1 MPAGRRRFGRLGR
14 RGLIIAVAAVIVALI
29 ILGLAATFYTDL
41 LWFREVRYT
50 NVFWT
55 QIRVKVVLGVV
66 FGAIFAAALLINLW
80 VVQKVTSPHRLFTL
94 KDQVLERY
102 RATLRPYVRWAVVGA
117 ALLFGLFAGSGATSQ
132 WRSWLLFRHGTKF
145 GSTDPVFHKDLGFY
159 VFHLPFYRF
168 VFAWTFSTL
177 LVVIII
183 TAVAH
188 YFMGGIRFD
197 QRGGRATPQVKV
209 HLSVLLAL
217 IVLLKAWGYRLDQY
231 GLVLSPRG
239 VVTGASYTDI
249 HAHLPA
255 LRLLVIMAI
264 LVSVIILVNIRF
276 RGWILPVAGIGLL
289 FLISILAGGLYPAAV
304 QRLRVT
310 PAERVKEQPYIQRNI
325 EATRAAFG
333 IDNQHVTVS
342 SFQGASDITPQIV
355 SANPDT
361 VQNIRLWSPEV
372 LGQTM
377 GQLQKIRQYYE
388 FNDVDVDRYTIN
400 GKVRQVMVAPREI
413 SQANIPA
420 ASKTWQNTH
429 LTYTHG
435 YGVVASLVNTVT
447 AQGVPDF
454 IIQDTPPSV
463 SPGAPSSAD
472 WRIYFGES
480 AETPY
485 TVVKTQLQELDY
497 PSEQSSSGFV
507 SNSYDGNGGI
517 QLSGL
522 RRLAFAWRF
531 RDANLLLSSSI
542 NGQSRILF
550 RRDVQDRI
558 QQVAPFLQL
567 DHDPYMVITP
577 TGLQWIQDAYTVTD
591 MYPYSQRID
600 LGAITGAG
608 HLSGTAN
615 YIRNSVK
622 VAVDAVNGTITLYVA
637 DPTDPIIQT
646 WEKIFPQNF
655 KQLSDAP
662 AWLQEHV
669 RYPEDLFTVQASQ
682 YQLYHMT
689 NAISFYTREDAWSLP
704 KDPSSQQGGNL
715 PAFYMLMK
723 PPGAKSLEYLL
734 MLPFTPNNREN
745 MTAWFAAG
753 SDYVAQGGVGT
764 DYGQLLTYQ
773 LPKNVNILGPTQVE
787 AQIKQDPDFSRQQ
800 TLLGTVG
807 SSLIFGNMLT
817 VPIGN
822 SLLYVQPI
830 YLAAS
835 SSQIPELKFVLAV
848 QGSNVGLGT
857 DLRTALSNLLG
868 TAPPPSV
875 VPPPTTGKTAA
886 DFIAEALAD
895 YQASQ
900 AALKNGD
907 FATYGREQAAMAT
920 ALANAAKASGVNPSP
935 SPSPSPG
942 G

>member
-1 MPAGRRRFGRLGR
+1 MPAGRRRFGR

-29 ILGLAATFYTDL
+29 ILGAAATFYTDL

-55 QIRVKVVLGVV
+55 QIRVKIALGVV
-66 FGAIFAAALLINLW
+66 FGAIFAAALLVNLW

-102 RATLRPYVRWAVVGA
+102 RATLRPYVRWAVVGV

-132 WRSWLLFRHGTKF
+132 WRSWLLFRHGAKF

-177 LVVIII
+177 LVVLIV
-183 TAVAH
+183 TAVGH
-188 YFMGGIRFD
+188 YFMGGIRLD

-231 GLVLSPRG
+231 GLVVSPRG
-239 VVTGASYTDI
+239 VVTGASYTDL

-264 LVSVIILVNIRF
+264 LVTVIILVNIRF

-289 FLISILAGGLYPAAV
+289 FLISILAGGVYPAAV

-310 PAERVKEQPYIQRNI
+310 PAERVKEAPYIQRNI
-325 EATRAAFG
+325 NATRTAFG
-333 IDNQHVTVS
+333 IDDQHVTVQQ
-342 SFQGASDITPQIV
+342 FQGASDITPKVITD
-355 SANPDT
+355 NPDT
-361 VQNIRLWSPEV
+361 VQNLRLWSPDV
-372 LGQTM
+372 LIQTM

-388 FNDVDVDRYTIN
+388 FNDVDVDRYTVN

-413 SQANIPA
+413 SQANIPPG
-420 ASKTWQNTH
+420 SRSWQNTH

-435 YGVVASLVNTVT
+435 YGVVASLVDTVT
-447 AQGVPDF
+447 SQGTPDF
-454 IIQDTPPSV
+454 IIQDSPPVV
-463 SPGAPSSAD
+463 SSGAPSSPD

-480 AETPY
+480 SETPY
-485 TVVKTQLQELDY
+485 VLVKTQLQELDY
-497 PSEQSSSGFV
+497 PSEQASSGFV
-507 SNSYDGNGGI
+507 STSYAGTGGI
-517 QLSGL
+517 RLSGL

-542 NGQSRILF
+542 SGNSRILF

-558 QQVAPFLQL
+558 QQIAPFLQL
-567 DHDPYMVITP
+567 DHDPYLVVTP
-577 TGLQWIQDAYTVTD
+577 TGLQWIQDAYTTTD
-591 MYPYSQRID
+591 MYPYSQRVD
-600 LGAITGAG
+600 LGGITGPS
-608 HLSGTAN
+608 HLSGVAN

-622 VAVDAVNGTITLYVA
+622 VAVDAVNGSMTLYVA
-637 DPTDPIIQT
+637 DATDPIIQT
-646 WEKIFPQNF
+646 WEKIFPTNF

-662 AWLQEHV
+662 AWMQQHV

-704 KDPSSQQGGNL
+704 KDPSSSNGGNL
-715 PAFYMLMK
+715 PPFYMLMK
-723 PPGAKSLEYLL
+723 PPGAHSLEYVL
-734 MLPFTPNNREN
+734 MLPFTPNNRPN
-745 MTAWFAAG
+745 MTAWVAAESGYPGPYG
-753 SDYVAQGGVGT
+753 S
-764 DYGQLLTYQ
+764 LLTYEV
-773 LPKNVNILGPTQVE
+773 PKNINILGPEQVE
-787 AQIKQDPDFSRQQ
+787 AQINVDPDFSRQR
-800 TLLGTVG
+800 TLLGSVG
-807 SSLIFGNMLT
+807 SNLIFGNMLT
-817 VPIGN
+817 VPLGN

-830 YLAAS
+830 YLGAS
-835 SSQIPELKFVLAV
+835 SSNQIPELKYVVAV
-848 QGSNVGLGT
+848 QGNNVGLGT
-857 DLRTALSNLLG
+857 DLPTALANLVG
-868 TAPPPSV
+868 TAPPPSAP
-875 VPPPTTGKTAA
+875 PPPTKGKTAA
-886 DFIAEALAD
+886 DFIAEALQH

-900 AALKNGD
+900 DALKRGD

-920 ALANAAKASGVNPSP
+920 ALANAAKASGVSP
-935 SPSPSPG
+935 SPSPTPSPG
-942 G
+942 A